1 MALKKEPQVFGPELV
16 TNSTPTVLG
25 GGATGSGSVAQSS
38 QGSQQSVNTGMY
50 SKVVNPYRAQL
61 ENNSYQQ
68 SFWDRFGNWLGFN
81 TKEDSYR
88 LELERLANEFD
99 ASLQL
104 QDITNEYNSEE
115 SQAERQRAAGINP
128 DLNGVDS
135 AAATSDTPKGAD
147 SSGLSNIESMTTGQE
162 IVPLVQT
169 FSSVLTTALGDVSGM
184 INMFQGTTA
193 RHLAN
198 QSQMLQSMEY
208 AYDFGGKVMEK
219 GFTTGAFDAAAKEA
233 NLANAV
239 LKDGKWIDKLTGN
252 EILPEEKAL
261 GSYDAFLNR
270 FGFKNNRLSKN
281 LWKSYRS
288 GAMDFLNGEIGR
300 RKQFQNHN
308 ELMDEQ
314 VKTKTNE
321 AKGFEVDNLNPVFQP
336 LAPFIKDNFEYCIKA
351 DYYANRNLAE
361 FERIRDAARKAIAE
375 NNQNKYVG
383 DYYGELNGITA
394 AESVNT
400 SNQLTRDY
408 NQESISL
415 DLARAKARVESLQNE
430 VEKLGLGWEK
440 KLLNYNT
447 NIVELFGPN
456 TPAFIQYTMMSVLGN
471 ISGNLFQGLHR
482 FRAQSRQAASET
494 LDIIGK
500 AIDLMPTPKPK
511 PIGFK

>member
-16 TNSTPTVLG
+16 TDSTPTVLG

-88 LELERLANEFD
+88 LELERLAKEFD
-99 ASLQL
+99 ADLQL
-104 QDITNEYNSEE
+104 QDVTNSYNSEE
-115 SQAERQRAAGINP
+115 SQAERQRAAGLNP

-135 AAATSDTPKGAD
+135 AAAASNTPKGPD
-147 SSGLSNIESMTTGQE
+147 SSSLSNIESMTTGQE

-169 FSSVLTTALGDVSGM
+169 FSSVLTTALGDVNGI

-198 QSQMLQSMEY
+198 QSQMLHSMDY
-208 AYDFGGKVMEK
+208 AYEFGGKVMER
-219 GFTTGAFDAAAKEA
+219 GFSTGAFDAATKESS
-233 NLANAV
+233 LANAV
-239 LKDGKWIDKLTGN
+239 LKNGKWIDKATGT

-300 RKQFQNHN
+300 RKQYQNHN
-308 ELMDEQ
+308 ELMAEQ
-314 VKTKTNE
+314 VENKSNE

-336 LAPFIKDNFEYCIKA
+336 LTPFIKDNFEYCIKA
-351 DYYANRNLAE
+351 DYYTNRNLAE
-361 FERIRDAARKAIAE
+361 YERLRDAAHKAIAE
-375 NNQNKYVG
+375 NRQNKYAG
-383 DYYGELNGITA
+383 DYYGELDGITA
-394 AESVNT
+394 AQSVNT

-415 DLARAKARVESLQNE
+415 DLARGKARVEKLQNE
-430 VEKLGLGWEK
+430 TEKLSLEWLK
-440 KLLNYNT
+440 KLYTYNT

-471 ISGNLFQGLHR
+471 ISGNLYKSVRDFQAANR
-482 FRAQSRQAASET
+482 KAASET
-494 LDIIGK
+494 LGIIGQAATFIK
-500 AIDLMPTPKPK
+500 
-511 PIGFK
+511 

>member
-1 MALKKEPQVFGPELV
+1 MALKKDPQINGPELV

-25 GGATGSGSVAQSS
+25 GGATGSGSVAQ
-38 QGSQQSVNTGMY
+38 GSQQSVNTGMF

-88 LELERLANEFD
+88 LELERLAKEFD
-99 ASLQL
+99 ADLQL
-104 QDITNEYNSEE
+104 QDTVNEYNSEE
-115 SQAERQRAAGINP
+115 SQAERQRAAGLNP

-135 AAATSDTPKGAD
+135 SAAASNTPKGAD
-147 SSGLSNIESMTTGQE
+147 SSGLSGIESMTTGQE

-169 FSSVLTTALGDVSGM
+169 FSSILTTALGDAMGIVG
-184 INMFQGTTA
+184 MFQDTTA

-198 QSQMLQSMEY
+198 QSQMLHSMEY

-219 GFTTGAFDAAAKEA
+219 GFSTGAFQAATKEA
-233 NLANAV
+233 SLANAV
-239 LKDGKWIDKLTGN
+239 LKDGKWVDKATGN
-252 EILPEEKAL
+252 EILPEERAI

-300 RKQFQNHN
+300 RKQYQNHN
-308 ELMDEQ
+308 ELMGEQ

-321 AKGFEVDNLNPVFQP
+321 AMGFEVDNLNPVFQP
-336 LAPFIKDNFEYCIKA
+336 LSPFIKENFEYCIKA
-351 DYYANRNLAE
+351 DYYMSRNLAE
-361 FERIRDAARKAIAE
+361 YEKYRDAAQKAIAE
-375 NNQNKYVG
+375 NRKNKYAG

-394 AESVNT
+394 AEAVNT

-408 NQESISL
+408 NNESISL
-415 DLARAKARVESLQNE
+415 DLARGKARVEKLQND
-430 VEKLGLGWEK
+430 VEKLSLEWMK
-440 KLLNYNT
+440 KLYNYNT

-456 TPAFIQYTMMSVLGN
+456 TPPFIQYTIMSSLGN
-471 ISGNLFQGLHR
+471 ISGNLFDSLHR
-482 FRAQSRQAASET
+482 FRSLTRKAASET
-494 LDIIGK
+494 LDMIGE
-500 AIDLMPTPKPK
+500 AVDIFVP
-511 PIGFK
+511 

>member
-1 MALKKEPQVFGPELV
+1 MKKEPEIFGPELV
-16 TNSTPTVLG
+16 TDSTPTVLG

-38 QGSQQSVNTGMY
+38 QGSQQPVNTGMY

-88 LELERLANEFD
+88 LELERLAKEFD
-99 ASLQL
+99 ADLQL

-115 SQAERQRAAGINP
+115 SQAQRQRSAGLNP

-135 AAATSDTPKGAD
+135 AAATSKTPNGPD
-147 SSGLSNIESMTTGQE
+147 SSALSNIESMTTGQE

-169 FSSVLTTALGDVSGM
+169 FSSVLTTALGDVSGI
-184 INMFQGTTA
+184 INMVQGTTA

-198 QSQMLQSMEY
+198 QSQMLHSMEY

-219 GFTTGAFDAAAKEA
+219 GFSTGAFDAATKEA
-233 NLANAV
+233 SLANAV
-239 LKDGKWIDKLTGN
+239 LKDGKWIDKATGT
-252 EILPEEKAL
+252 EILPSERAI

-281 LWKSYRS
+281 LWNSYRS

-314 VKTKTNE
+314 VRTKTNE

-351 DYYANRNLAE
+351 DYYTNRNLAE
-361 FERIRDAARKAIAE
+361 YERLRDAAHKAIAE
-375 NNQNKYVG
+375 NRQNKYAG
-383 DYYGELNGITA
+383 DYYGELDGITA
-394 AESVNT
+394 AQSVNT

-408 NQESISL
+408 NRESISL
-415 DLARAKARVESLQNE
+415 DLARGKARVEKLQNE
-430 VEKLGLGWEK
+430 VEQLSLNWMK
-440 KLLNYNT
+440 KLYGYNT

-456 TPAFIQYTMMSVLGN
+456 TPAFVQYTMMSVLGN
-471 ISGNLFQGLHR
+471 ISGNLFKSIRNFQAENR
-482 FRAQSRQAASET
+482 KAASET
-494 LDIIGK
+494 LGIIGAASK
-500 AIDLMPTPKPK
+500 LFIP
-511 PIGFK
+511 

>member
-1 MALKKEPQVFGPELV
+1 MSSKVVPQIFGPELV
-16 TNSTPTVLG
+16 IDSTPTVLG
-25 GGATGSGSVAQSS
+25 GGATGSGSVS
-38 QGSQQSVNTGMY
+38 QGSQQPVNTGMY

-99 ASLQL
+99 ADLQL

-115 SQAERQRAAGINP
+115 SQANRQREAGINP

-135 AAATSDTPKGAD
+135 AAATSDKPKGAD
-147 SSGLSNIESMTTGQE
+147 SSNLSNIESMTTGQE

-184 INMFQGTTA
+184 IGMFQDTTS

-198 QSQMLQSMEY
+198 QSQMLHSMEY

-219 GFTTGAFDAAAKEA
+219 GFSTGAFDAAAKEA

-239 LKDGKWIDKLTGN
+239 LKDGKWVDKATGL
-252 EILPEEKAL
+252 ELLPEERAV

-270 FGFKNNRLSKN
+270 FGFKNNRLSKK
-281 LWKSYRS
+281 LWNSYRS

-308 ELMDEQ
+308 ELVEAQ
-314 VKTKTNE
+314 VETKTNE

-351 DYYANRNLAE
+351 DYYANRNFAE
-361 FERIRDAARKAIAE
+361 FERIRDAARAAIAE
-375 NNQNKYVG
+375 NNKNKYIG
-383 DYYGELNGITA
+383 DYYGELNGETA
-394 AESVNT
+394 AEAANT

-415 DLARAKARVESLQNE
+415 DLARSKARVEKLQNE
-430 VEKLGLGWEK
+430 VEKLGLDWEK
-440 KLLNYNT
+440 KLFTYNT
-447 NIVELFGPN
+447 NIVEMFGPN

-471 ISGNLFQGLHR
+471 ISGNLYKSLRQ
-482 FRAQSRQAASET
+482 FRAQNRQAASET
-494 LDIIGK
+494 LGIIGDAVSIFSPIK
-500 AIDLMPTPKPK
+500 KPRPIMP
-511 PIGFK
+511 